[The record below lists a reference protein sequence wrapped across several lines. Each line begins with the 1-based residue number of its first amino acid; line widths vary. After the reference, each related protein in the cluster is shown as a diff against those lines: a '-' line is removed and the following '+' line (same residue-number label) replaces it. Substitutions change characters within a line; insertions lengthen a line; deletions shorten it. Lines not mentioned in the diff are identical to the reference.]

1 MTTALIL
8 TGEGYGNIIMT
19 TPLIRAVVT
28 LGYDVHALVEDNWG
42 DGYKL
47 LRGMPGVTVYGAR
60 EAVESATWDVVI
72 PTLWN
77 RNTARIRNKRIV
89 CYETASL
96 LENHEAAVNLTA
108 AEALGY
114 CGPMPEPYCYGGL
127 SQDILE
133 PGYTVLCPGWGG
145 KDPGWARKAW
155 PHWAALAGE
164 LGGRAIVL
172 DSAGKDHE
180 WAREGHYGEPL
191 EDVVLPLLAHAECVI
206 SIDNGLAHMA
216 AAMGTKTVVLFG
228 PTNETKNRPLGR
240 DVRIVKTDMECRPC
254 QMTEAWGTC
263 PDTRCMLD
271 ITVGMVMEAMN

>member
-77 RNTARIRNKRIV
+77 RNTARIRNKRMAL
-89 CYETASL
+89 YQPMNL
-96 LENHEAAVNLTA
+96 MENHEAAVNLTA